1 MNKLSKAEEWL
12 KLSKERKCTDFIAIS
27 INQSDTCISS
37 VSCDL
42 KKLIIMLLNVCED
55 NCIRETIISIAQHYS
70 QEGGEQ

>member
-12 KLSKERKCTDFIAIS
+12 KLSKEHKCTDFIAIS
-27 INQSDTCISS
+27 INQSDICISS

-55 NCIRETIISIAQHYS
+55 SCIRETIISIAQHYS